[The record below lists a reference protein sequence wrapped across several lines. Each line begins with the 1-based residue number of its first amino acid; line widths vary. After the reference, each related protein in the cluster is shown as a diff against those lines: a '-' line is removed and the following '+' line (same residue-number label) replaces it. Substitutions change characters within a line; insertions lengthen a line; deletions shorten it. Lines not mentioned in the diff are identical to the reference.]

1 MAKKTFI
8 DGMNPAEFFIT
19 KPEEE
24 PVEKKQTKKKPAT
37 APEKAPE
44 GYKPNYLYIE
54 TKSKRL
60 QLLVQPSLLE
70 KLKKKAD
77 AEGRSVNDL
86 VHTIL
91 EEALRKE

>member
-1 MAKKTFI
+1 MAAKKTFI
-8 DGMNPAEFFIT
+8 GQIENPAELFIST
-19 KPEEE
+19 PQEPE
-24 PVEKKQTKKKPAT
+24 TRPA
-37 APEKAPE
+37 APAKAPE
-44 GYKPNYLYIE
+44 GYKVNPLYLE

-70 KLKKKAD
+70 KLRARAK

-91 EEALRKE
+91 EDALGKE

>member
-1 MAKKTFI
+1 MAKKKTFI
-8 DGMNPAEFFIT
+8 DQIENPAELFISAPQEPET
-19 KPEEE
+19 KPAAA
-24 PVEKKQTKKKPAT
+24 PA
-37 APEKAPE
+37 KAPE
-44 GYKPNYLYIE
+44 GYKLNPLYIE

-70 KLKKKAD
+70 KLRARAK

-91 EEALRKE
+91 EDALGKE